1 MILPKKIIVIG
12 GNAAGPAAAA
22 KAKRV
27 NPNAEVILF
36 EAGNFISTG
45 TCELPYAIS
54 DEVKHFEDLIFFNPQ
69 SFEEKKN
76 VKVYTNNFVEEID
89 RRKKSI
95 KVRDL
100 IKNEL
105 KIFSYDSLIITTGSK
120 TKKLPQFPD
129 HLKNVFSFKNLND
142 LVSVKNFIEQNKV
155 KEAFVIGAGYVG
167 IELSDVLS
175 KSGIEVSLVE
185 KEQLPMPSSE
195 PEISGMIL
203 SILKKNGIKFFPD
216 KADIEPLIY
225 EQTVKA
231 IKLDGR
237 FVDTDLVLIAAGF
250 YSENYLAVQAK
261 LEIGKSGGLKVDK
274 LLKTSDSSIYAAG
287 DCIEVV
293 NAVTG
298 KSDYIPLAIP
308 AYIYGHIAG
317 ENAAGGNVHVEP
329 VVKNI
334 SVRIFDKYFA
344 EVGLTSIDAQKS
356 GLNFKSVEAATSNLV
371 KVMPGSEEVF
381 GKILFEKNNRR
392 IIGAS
397 LLGGK
402 EISGYADI
410 ISGLIQLK
418 QPIDELRKINFNYTP
433 TLSPFINLLS
443 LLGKKA
449 GSL

>member
-1 MILPKKIIVIG
+1 
-12 GNAAGPAAAA
+12 
-22 KAKRV
+22 
-27 NPNAEVILF
+27 
-36 EAGNFISTG
+36 
-45 TCELPYAIS
+45 
-54 DEVKHFEDLIFFNPQ
+54 
-69 SFEEKKN
+69 
-76 VKVYTNNFVEEID
+76 
-89 RRKKSI
+89 
-95 KVRDL
+95 
-100 IKNEL
+100 
-105 KIFSYDSLIITTGSK
+105 
-120 TKKLPQFPD
+120 
-129 HLKNVFSFKNLND
+129 
-142 LVSVKNFIEQNKV
+142 
-155 KEAFVIGAGYVG
+155 
-167 IELSDVLS
+167 
-175 KSGIEVSLVE
+175 

-287 DCIEVV
+287 DCIEVL
-293 NAVTG
+293 NAVNG
-298 KSDYIPLAIP
+298 KPDYIPLAVP
-308 AYIYGHIAG
+308 AYNYGHIAG

-371 KVMPGSEEVF
+371 KVMPGSEEVY

-397 LLGGK
+397 FLGGK
-402 EISGYADI
+402 EISGYTDI
-410 ISGLIQLK
+410 ISGLIHLK